1 MTLFQRD
8 ASNVLSEI
16 GGYFVRDASNVLV
29 EIGEE
34 WVRDETNTLR
44 LVYSSSGSV
53 LTLDY
58 PPEAYGGGAS
68 ASEIIVATTSVTVTV
83 TGGRAPYTYLWSKVG
98 GPDPDWVISAPAN
111 KTTVFRRFEVAAGA
125 AYAADFIC
133 TVTDANGASAV
144 TDAITANV
152 LNYGDLG
159 GLLP

>member
-1 MTLFQRD
+1 MTLHQRD
-8 ASNVLSEI
+8 ASNTLVEI
-16 GGYFVRDASNVLV
+16 GGYFVRDATNALV

-58 PPEAYGGGAS
+58 PFEAYGGGAS
-68 ASEIIVATTSVTVTV
+68 ASEIIVSTTSVTVTV
-83 TGGRAPYTYLWSKVG
+83 TGGREPYSYLWTLAG
-98 GPDPDWVISAPAN
+98 DPDSDWVISAPTN
-111 KTTVFRRFEVAAGA
+111 KTTAFRRLGVAAGA
-125 AYAADFIC
+125 AYSTDFIC
-133 TVTDANGASAV
+133 TVTDDNGSTAV